1 MSDLQTQMKQAV
13 AEAAVAQ
20 IRDGMVVGLGSGST
34 AALMIQGLGARL
46 AAGQLHDI
54 VGVTTSFQ
62 GEVLAAELGIPL
74 RALNAIDRI
83 DLAIDGADEVDPS
96 FQLIKGGGACHV
108 QEKLVADRAERFIVV
123 VDSTKLVQRLNLD
136 FLLPVEVLPGAW
148 VQVQSRLKSM
158 GGVAELRMATRKAGP
173 VVTDQGNLVLD
184 VRFEAGISD
193 PIALERDINNLP
205 GVLENGLFV
214 NLADEVLVGEINDG
228 VVDLPI
234 AEYPDGSVFTPEGLP
249 SVGDVPDAEAMHA
262 QECTGPFN
270 EATAVRAAVT
280 QEITQGG
287 EVRTVS
293 VGDARG
299 IHDSEHTTHENASLD
314 PTREA

>member
-46 AAGQLHDI
+46 AAGQHHDI

-108 QEKLVADRAERFIVV
+108 QEKLVADRADRFIVV
-123 VDSTKLVQRLNLD
+123 VDSTKLVQCLNLD

-228 VVDLPI
+228 VAGVRSL
-234 AEYPDGSVFTPEGLP
+234 ER
-249 SVGDVPDAEAMHA
+249 VG
-262 QECTGPFN
+262 
-270 EATAVRAAVT
+270 
-280 QEITQGG
+280 
-287 EVRTVS
+287 
-293 VGDARG
+293 
-299 IHDSEHTTHENASLD
+299 
-314 PTREA
+314 

>member
-74 RALNAIDRI
+74 RALNAVDRI

-108 QEKLVADRAERFIVV
+108 QEKLVADRADRFIVV
-123 VDSTKLVQRLNLD
+123 VDSTKLVSCLNLD

-184 VRFEAGISD
+184 VRFEAGISNPVD
-193 PIALERDINNLP
+193 LERDINNLP

-214 NLADEVLVGEINDG
+214 NLADE
-228 VVDLPI
+228 
-234 AEYPDGSVFTPEGLP
+234 
-249 SVGDVPDAEAMHA
+249 
-262 QECTGPFN
+262 
-270 EATAVRAAVT
+270 
-280 QEITQGG
+280 
-287 EVRTVS
+287 
-293 VGDARG
+293 GDARPVAHRVLEEG
-299 IHDSEHTTHENASLD
+299 ILLEGRQAAALLSGRMLHAGSDELRRFRSIDEDHVAVARGLVLERALRRRVVH
-314 PTREA
+314 

>member
-46 AAGQLHDI
+46 AAGELHDI

-74 RALNAIDRI
+74 RALNAIDLI
-83 DLAIDGADEVDPS
+83 DLAIDGADEVDPA

-184 VRFEAGISD
+184 VRFDAGISD

-214 NLADEVLVGEINDG
+214 NLADEVLVGEISDG
-228 VVDLPI
+228 VAGVRSL
-234 AEYPDGSVFTPEGLP
+234 ER
-249 SVGDVPDAEAMHA
+249 VG
-262 QECTGPFN
+262 
-270 EATAVRAAVT
+270 
-280 QEITQGG
+280 
-287 EVRTVS
+287 
-293 VGDARG
+293 
-299 IHDSEHTTHENASLD
+299 
-314 PTREA
+314 